1 MAPEGYIERL
11 FPQVTPFVVDIEAV
25 ETISKLHQ
33 QFPEEDRRAVAEH
46 LSRSH
51 REDARA
57 IAEKIRKLTDG

>member
-1 MAPEGYIERL
+1 
-11 FPQVTPFVVDIEAV
+11 VTPFVVDIDAV

-46 LSRSH
+46 LSRSY